1 MTVHERFRVFDTDQW
16 YRGQQKLGSRF
27 AMVVRAGRMLTI
39 RGQTGHDLDG
49 EFHGLGDAAGQT
61 EQAMCNLKTLLAE
74 AGGDFEDICKV
85 KLWVKDRAFIEPAWG
100 VLGRHLRGIPIVLNT
115 VVISALARPWLDM
128 EIDVYAVLRERAG
141 ET

>member
-27 AMVVRAGRMLTI
+27 AMVVRAGRMLAI

-85 KLWVKDRAFIEPAWG
+85 KLWVKDRAFIEPVWG
-100 VLGRHLRGIPIVLNT
+100 VLGRHLRAIPIVLNT